1 MLRDLSAETI
11 IWFTPPYSKS
21 VQTNIARQFL
31 KLVARHFPEGSSLH
45 KLFNRNTIKVSYS
58 CMRNMAALIKSHN
71 ATLLKP
77 ATCDKPCNCRVK
89 ADCPLKGKCRATD
102 IVYEATVITVVVAK
116 TYIGMTANEFKT
128 GYANHRTSMRHERY
142 SNSTELAKYVHGLSD
157 ANTDFH
163 STWEIK
169 ERA

>member
-1 MLRDLSAETI
+1 MQNGYSCTATFEEKKGGRKRRKRERKI

-102 IVYEATVITVVVAK
+102 IVYEATVTTVAVAK

-128 GYANHRTSMRHERY
+128 R
-142 SNSTELAKYVHGLSD
+142 
-157 ANTDFH
+157 
-163 STWEIK
+163 
-169 ERA
+169 